1 MKYTKYLALFLTGM
15 VLSLLALLGDYA
27 SAQGNYENPQI
38 HIYKSTSKLA
48 LIDTSG
54 RKLTFEAVT
63 PKENNR
69 SYLPNGQYE
78 LYREF
83 PTCIIERVSNDCK
96 SDKNGFYKPAP
107 GQDNSFI
114 NLKAWGKPNFIVYTP
129 MFFYPIGSDPDSQSS
144 MSAIHSE
151 ITPCSLNKQRN
162 NTCPPA
168 LNKIIPRFD
177 TLGCVRL
184 GSYDLK
190 RVYTFIQNCFKANA
204 RLQIFVHS

>member
-1 MKYTKYLALFLTGM
+1 M
-15 VLSLLALLGDYA
+15 VFSLLALLGDYA
-27 SAQGNYENPQI
+27 SAQGDYENPQI
-38 HIYKSTSKLA
+38 HIYKSASKLD

-54 RKLTFEAVT
+54 IKLTFEAVT
-63 PKENNR
+63 PKKSNR
-69 SYLPNGQYE
+69 SYLPNGKYA

-83 PTCIIERVSNDCK
+83 PTCITENDGDACK
-96 SDKNGFYKPAP
+96 SDKNGFYNPVP

-114 NLKAWGKPNFIVYTP
+114 NLKSWGKPNMIVYTP
-129 MFFYPIGSDPDSQSS
+129 MFFYPVGTNPDYQQA
-144 MSAIHSE
+144 MPAIHSE

-168 LNKIIPRFD
+168 LSKIVPRFD

-190 RVYTFIQNCFKANA
+190 VVYTFIQNCFKANA
-204 RLQIFVHS
+204 PLQIFVHS